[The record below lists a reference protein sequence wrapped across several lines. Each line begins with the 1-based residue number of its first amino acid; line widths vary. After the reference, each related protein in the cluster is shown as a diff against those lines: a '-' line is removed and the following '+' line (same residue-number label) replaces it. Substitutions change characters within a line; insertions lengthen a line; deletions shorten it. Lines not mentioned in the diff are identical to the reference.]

1 VIRAHRRRHFWIWLA
16 LALSLPA
23 VVLLALRARPAWP
36 VNPALPDGVESA
48 ADDGGHV
55 R

>member
-1 VIRAHRRRHFWIWLA
+1 MIRAHRRRHFWIWLT
-16 LALSLPA
+16 LAFSLPA
-23 VVLLALRARPAWP
+23 LVLLALRARPAWP
-36 VNPALPDGVESA
+36 VNPELPDGVERA